1 MGLSMGWHRSRRSR
15 FGRKVLLG
23 GAMTLVVGAGSAV
36 ALAANAAENE
46 VYDQKQLLEAC
57 QQDTD
62 IYGKA
67 DRCRFEATTYEPF
80 VAPDKP
86 VSPEVTNCG
95 VADATAEQR
104 WTQSTSES
112 NSIEVSASVEAGL
125 SKIFSASVSTTF
137 GHTWERTEGAEAAVT
152 MTVPAKH
159 VGRIL
164 RGAPMAKVTGR
175 MVINFGSRRQGHF
188 EWYAYPTLTVPAEDQ
203 PDLARIVVNTVPMT
217 QTQLDACPK
226 TPGSKLG
233 TAVGPATATVIQE
246 PAAGAPAANGSLNT
260 AEQHAAD

>member
-1 MGLSMGWHRSRRSR
+1 MGRHAGRRSR

-23 GAMTLVVGAGSAV
+23 GAMAVVVVAGSTV
-36 ALAANAAENE
+36 ALVANAAENE

-62 IYGKA
+62 LYGKA
-67 DRCRFEATTYEPF
+67 DRCRFEAATYEPF
-80 VAPDKP
+80 VAADKP
-86 VSPEVTNCG
+86 VSPEVVNCG

-188 EWYAYPTLTVPAEDQ
+188 EWYAYPTLNVPAEDQ
-203 PDLARIVVNTVPMT
+203 PSLARIVVDTDPMS

-233 TAVGPATATVIQE
+233 VNVGPATETVIQE
-246 PAAGAPAANGSLNT
+246 SSGGAAAVSGSVDT
-260 AEQHAAD
+260 SQQHAED